1 MRRVLEFSLYHSLTT
16 CSAQQLHISIASDME
31 TTAEQQTTELST
43 DVLASKDS
51 HDETSATPCAYTQV
65 LVDPLCM
72 QDKSP
77 SENHQL
83 AEESVA
89 SQLPPDLSLPL
100 PKSSDLKD
108 PERHLEPM
116 TSTSC
121 STAMSGFTTNEGI
134 LQTDETLNAS
144 LSPFISRRGTL
155 HVELIDTDDLQM
167 IRLQSS
173 GVTTQ
178 SPRLQSCEADEE
190 APSHSSL
197 DNARSSSLPPSSS
210 PPQIFSS
217 SPLASSQSSLIE
229 TGDHYKVAD
238 RAITMES
245 DDQDLISSP
254 DRVYPDTLEEVYND
268 HNDTDAY
275 QQRAVVRGVFFG
287 SPVTINCMNYSM
299 SPTIRKLTHYRRSDP
314 GRKESALGLHAK
326 DVPQSLEDTRS
337 AKRMK
342 THDGQVYR
350 PPAPK
355 RATLASQQR
364 QFKKLIAPF
373 RSPLILNK
381 DEDTPSEDLLKCNS
395 PLSILLAPPSAP
407 KMPLTP
413 QHARVAPSVTPAK
426 TRVRTLKA
434 ASQFK
439 SPLTSSASASS
450 GRGSSIRLTPTVQ
463 SLERKLQLL
472 KRAVKVKENDEEKTL
487 VRVIKKWTEAGRE
500 VAYELWDLV
509 KDSANKDVG
518 MGWDSGKGKMG
529 SRDSNWG
536 WASPGIKREGYPEN
550 EMNTAT
556 ENALDEG
563 DTNKILSED
572 DEQSRNTMGTMLRQF
587 GIATE
592 TLGWDEDAEVFFD

>member
-1 MRRVLEFSLYHSLTT
+1 
-16 CSAQQLHISIASDME
+16 
-31 TTAEQQTTELST
+31 
-43 DVLASKDS
+43 
-51 HDETSATPCAYTQV
+51 
-65 LVDPLCM
+65 
-72 QDKSP
+72 
-77 SENHQL
+77 
-83 AEESVA
+83 
-89 SQLPPDLSLPL
+89 
-100 PKSSDLKD
+100 
-108 PERHLEPM
+108 
-116 TSTSC
+116 
-121 STAMSGFTTNEGI
+121 
-134 LQTDETLNAS
+134 
-144 LSPFISRRGTL
+144 
-155 HVELIDTDDLQM
+155 
-167 IRLQSS
+167 
-173 GVTTQ
+173 
-178 SPRLQSCEADEE
+178 
-190 APSHSSL
+190 
-197 DNARSSSLPPSSS
+197 
-210 PPQIFSS
+210 
-217 SPLASSQSSLIE
+217 
-229 TGDHYKVAD
+229 
-238 RAITMES
+238 
-245 DDQDLISSP
+245 
-254 DRVYPDTLEEVYND
+254 
-268 HNDTDAY
+268 
-275 QQRAVVRGVFFG
+275 
-287 SPVTINCMNYSM
+287 
-299 SPTIRKLTHYRRSDP
+299 
-314 GRKESALGLHAK
+314 
-326 DVPQSLEDTRS
+326 
-337 AKRMK
+337 MK

-364 QFKKLIAPF
+364 QFKKLVAPF

-381 DEDTPSEDLLKCNS
+381 DEDPPSEDLLKCKS

-439 SPLTSSASASS
+439 SPLSSSASASS

-487 VRVIKKWTEAGRE
+487 VRLIKKWTEAGRE

-518 MGWDSGKGKMG
+518 MGWDRSKGKMG

-563 DTNKILSED
+563 YTDKILSED
-572 DEQSRNTMGTMLRQF
+572 DEQSRNTMGTMLRQL